1 MPRERD
7 LNANVYELY
16 GFDANDV
23 RLLEGQS
30 DVEALLEASLE
41 LAAPGK

>member
-7 LNANVYELY
+7 LNANVLLY

-41 LAAPGK
+41 LAAPAE